1 MRRLSS
7 LALAL
12 SVGLATAILATSGA
26 VAAPN
31 DGITFDN
38 AAEQASTSLGAPMAP
53 LPAAAPAPAAVTSSE
68 PATPELAM
76 ARGNQASRD
85 LLGWSPSLYQGKWF
99 DAKVEPIR
107 KCIMDRESNFSYTA
121 VGAGTYFGAYQM
133 NRGLAVGAL
142 GVMEP
147 EVRKEM
153 GAEGVAILKA
163 LRAVAPSKWNRYWQD
178 RAFYTIW
185 HGGDG
190 KRNWQG
196 GGLNCF

>member
-1 MRRLSS
+1 MTMRRLTS
-7 LALAL
+7 LALAVTIGL
-12 SVGLATAILATSGA
+12 SLTIATSTGALAT
-26 VAAPN
+26 PN
-31 DGITFDN
+31 DGVTFDN
-38 AAEQASTSLGAPMAP
+38 SADVASLGVEMTA
-53 LPAAAPAPAAVTSSE
+53 LPAAPAAVAANE

-76 ARGNQASRD
+76 ARGNAASRD
-85 LLGWSPSLYQGKWF
+85 LLGWAPSLYQGKWF

-153 GAEGVAILKA
+153 GAEGVAILKD
-163 LRAVAPSKWNRYWQD
+163 LRTIAPSKWNRYWQD